1 MNEHA
6 SQQDTGH
13 FRLNVLRESDLCVL
27 KLSGE
32 LDLASCPEL
41 EQELDDAAALGT
53 AVVVDLRELTF
64 IDSTG
69 IAVLVKAYAQSGQNG
84 SRLQVTGARG
94 AVERVLSLTGV
105 SDALR
110 S

>member
-1 MNEHA
+1 MSAPA
-6 SQQDTGH
+6 SQQDDGH
-13 FRLNVLRESDLCVL
+13 FRLDVFRDPELCVL

-41 EQELDDAAALGT
+41 EQELVHAATLGT
-53 AVVVDLRELTF
+53 AVVVDLRELGF

-69 IAVLVKAYAQSGQNG
+69 IAVLVKAYAQSRQNG
-84 SRLQVTGARG
+84 SRLRVTGAQG
-94 AVERVLSLTGV
+94 AVERVFTLTGV

-110 S
+110 D